1 MSFKTLIYALACLSF
16 SVVIGAAVYE
26 HVAVVPNWK
35 VAPPVSLSM
44 FQGEYGL
51 NPAPFWIAIHPVT
64 LVLLL
69 ASILFFWK
77 TESKKYVLIWKT
89 ESKKYVLITGIGYLI
104 VLIITFVFFVP
115 ELIAITQTTFGQ
127 QVDPSLIKRA
137 KLWETLSLV
146 RLSFLIILA
155 IVALI
160 GLTKCRPHHDAS
172 Y

>member
-77 TESKKYVLIWKT
+77 TESKKYVLI
-89 ESKKYVLITGIGYLI
+89 TGIGYLI
-104 VLIITFVFFVP
+104 VLIITFIFFVP

>member
-35 VAPPVSLSM
+35 VAPPVSLRM

-69 ASILFFWK
+69 ASILFF
-77 TESKKYVLIWKT
+77 WKT

>member
-77 TESKKYVLIWKT
+77 TESKKYVLI
-89 ESKKYVLITGIGYLI
+89 TGIGYLI

-127 QVDPSLIKRA
+127 QVDPSLIKATGR
-137 KLWETLSLV
+137 S
-146 RLSFLIILA
+146 II
-155 IVALI
+155 
-160 GLTKCRPHHDAS
+160 D
-172 Y
+172 

>member
-69 ASILFFWK
+69 ASILFF
-77 TESKKYVLIWKT
+77 WKT